1 VRRYTSQDKGVLPL
15 PKGWFGQKNLEEPVP
30 TQHRNQPAQRHRM
43 AKQLLATVALAA
55 TASANDPAGSWLSYA
70 AYTDPGHGIITAL
83 NTTWTVP
90 SNPASNWG
98 SNAPG

>member
-1 VRRYTSQDKGVLPL
+1 MLFHLGPRVASASPVSSLVRRT
-15 PKGWFGQKNLEEPVP
+15 WKNLPS
-30 TQHRNQPAQRHRM
+30 QHRNQPAQRHRM

-83 NTTWTVP
+83 NTTWKVP